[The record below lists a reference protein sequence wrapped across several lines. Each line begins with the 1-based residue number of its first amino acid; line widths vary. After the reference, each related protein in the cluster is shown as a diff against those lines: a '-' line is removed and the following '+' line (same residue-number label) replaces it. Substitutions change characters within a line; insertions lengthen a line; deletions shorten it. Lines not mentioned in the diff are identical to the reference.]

1 MLLNTKCP
9 LVLRFQLNEQQ
20 KIKSMGVSGNDVY
33 GKRWAC
39 DSADSY
45 SAFGEI
51 SLFWFSVK
59 IAYYFKLWTAWTV
72 RLEAVNCSEIDKSR
86 SARNDTRIEFKV

>member
-1 MLLNTKCP
+1 
-9 LVLRFQLNEQQ
+9 
-20 KIKSMGVSGNDVY
+20 MGVSGNDVY

-51 SLFWFSVK
+51 SLFLFSVK
-59 IAYYFKLWTAWTV
+59 IAYYFKFWTAWTV
-72 RLEAVNCSEIDKSR
+72 
-86 SARNDTRIEFKV
+86 

>member
-1 MLLNTKCP
+1 MLLSTKFP
-9 LVLRFQLNEQQ
+9 LVLRSQLNEQQ
-20 KIKSMGVSGNDVY
+20 KIKSVVMSGNDVY

-39 DSADSY
+39 DIADSY

-59 IAYYFKLWTAWTV
+59 IAYYFKLWTA
-72 RLEAVNCSEIDKSR
+72 
-86 SARNDTRIEFKV
+86 